1 MPDKEFEQRIEFHAQ
16 AREELAESAQW
27 YEDRKSRLGEEFL
40 DEIESKL
47 ERIARKP
54 NSYSIVYKDVRQASL
69 SRFPY
74 FLYYTIKPPSVF
86 ILSIWH
92 KKRNPDGWK
101 IRI

>member
-27 YEDRKSRLGEEFL
+27 YEERKVGLGEEFL
-40 DEIESKL
+40 DEIENKL

-54 NSYSIVYKDVRQASL
+54 NSYSTVYEDVRQASL

-74 FLYYTIKPPSVF
+74 IIYYIIKSPFVF
-86 ILSIWH
+86 ILSI
-92 KKRNPDGWK
+92 
-101 IRI
+101 